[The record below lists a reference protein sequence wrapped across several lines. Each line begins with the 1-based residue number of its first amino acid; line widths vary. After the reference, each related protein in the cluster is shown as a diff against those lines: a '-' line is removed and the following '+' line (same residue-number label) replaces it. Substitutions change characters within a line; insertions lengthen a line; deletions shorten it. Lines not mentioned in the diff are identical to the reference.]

1 MYIYINKHLKTN
13 KKQNGY
19 QNKQAKYKKSK
30 KYLTKA
36 K

>member
-1 MYIYINKHLKTN
+1 MYIYKQTFEN